1 MALELA
7 SVDLFRIRR
16 SQAETISRWL
26 TDDKALASF
35 ERAIVLRLEV
45 HYGLWSPDLVSP
57 TYLFGREMRQIFDN
71 RSNQDLGFK
80 IHPAELQSRAYL
92 IFLAGFFRK
101 PLQLATD
108 IDRASPERYPHF
120 VNMLIS

>member
-1 MALELA
+1 MGMALELA

-45 HYGLWSPDLVSP
+45 HYGLWSPRPRFSDLPVWARDAAD
-57 TYLFGREMRQIFDN
+57 F
-71 RSNQDLGFK
+71 
-80 IHPAELQSRAYL
+80 
-92 IFLAGFFRK
+92 
-101 PLQLATD
+101 
-108 IDRASPERYPHF
+108 
-120 VNMLIS
+120 